1 MASGYEGDD
10 GAQPR
15 GSKRRF
21 GSGFAL
27 GGLIGLLGGVAY
39 GWWSAGGPVPQM
51 PDGFELPSPPVR
63 SAPAPQAVEP
73 ETQPVAAPVV
83 DSNQAALRAALARGD
98 GLTIGVFGD
107 SMADGLWAGLYR
119 ELQDMEDVR
128 LVRLSQPSTGLARYD
143 YVNVQNRTAE
153 QLGQQRIDIAVFLI
167 GTNDRQAMQGDG
179 QVHAY
184 GEPSWRE
191 AYGRRVDALAGLAR
205 ERGAAVY
212 WVGLP
217 RMRSERAEAG
227 AELVNDIFA
236 ARAEA
241 GGFPFIDTAPVTS
254 DANMEYAAYLPTGP
268 GGARQLARAQDGI
281 HMTMNGYLVL
291 ARPLEEQ
298 LRADIEEARAA
309 VAGPSATATPPSG
322 PASDA

>member
-1 MASGYEGDD
+1 MAR
-10 GAQPR
+10 QP
-15 GSKRRF
+15 GSKPRF
-21 GSGFAL
+21 GSGFAV
-27 GGLIGLLGGVAY
+27 GGLMGLLGGVAF

-51 PDGFELPSPPVR
+51 PEGFELPSLPVA
-63 SAPAPQAVEP
+63 SAPAPQAAAPEP
-73 ETQPVAAPVV
+73 LPVAAPAV

-119 ELQDMEDVR
+119 ELQDMPDVR

-143 YVNVQNRTAE
+143 YVNVQHRTAE
-153 QLGQQRIDIAVFLI
+153 QLDQQRVDIAVFLI

-179 QVHAY
+179 QIHVY
-184 GEPSWRE
+184 GEAAWRE
-191 AYGRRVDALAGLAR
+191 AYGRRVDALAGLVR
-205 ERGAAVY
+205 QKGAAVY

-217 RMRSERAEAG
+217 RMRSERADAG
-227 AELVNDIFA
+227 ADLVNDIFA
-236 ARAEA
+236 ARAAA

-254 DANMEYAAYLPTGP
+254 DANMQYAAYLPTGP

-281 HMTMNGYLVL
+281 HMTMNGYFVL
-291 ARPLEEQ
+291 ARPLEER

-309 VAGPSATATPPSG
+309 VAGPSVSATPPSG
-322 PASDA
+322 SASDA